1 MQEATFL
8 ILTALADGSQHGY
21 RIMAEVEEISGG
33 RVRLRAGT
41 LYTALDRLRT
51 DGLIGVDRQEIVD
64 NRLRRYYRLT
74 PAGASA
80 AGSRGGP
87 PARQR
92 YCRPFAAQAGRRDG
106 DMSDSLELERGYR
119 RLLACYPPAC
129 RPEIL
134 GVLMDGARNDQ
145 RRPGLAECVDLIRG
159 GLVLR
164 MRPGARLPRAMQS
177 ALRIMYAG
185 PAVSLAA
192 VITYVVTA
200 GRVRSAMAQRVP
212 AQWHAL
218 LIHLIAV
225 EVAAPVTIALWLVLA
240 WGNGRGY
247 DWARGTFM
255 AFFAATTASL
265 LLVLGSGRRGVRARR
280 ADRHRSPLAHRAR
293 GNGAHLHQGVQPV
306 LPARACP
313 ALACRKVNTPGRRA
327 MVRRA
332 DGRR

>member
-1 MQEATFL
+1 
-8 ILTALADGSQHGY
+8 
-21 RIMAEVEEISGG
+21 
-33 RVRLRAGT
+33 
-41 LYTALDRLRT
+41 
-51 DGLIGVDRQEIVD
+51 
-64 NRLRRYYRLT
+64 
-74 PAGASA
+74 
-80 AGSRGGP
+80 
-87 PARQR
+87 
-92 YCRPFAAQAGRRDG
+92 
-106 DMSDSLELERGYR
+106 MSDSFELERGYR
-119 RLLACYPPAC
+119 RWLACYPPAC

-134 GVLMDGARNDQ
+134 GVLMDGARDDQ
-145 RRPGLAECVDLIRG
+145 RRPGLAECADLIRG

-265 LLVLGSGRRGVRARR
+265 LLVLGAGGAVYAPAELIATAALWLTELAAMVLIFTRASSQYYRHAPAQHWP
-280 ADRHRSPLAHRAR
+280 ADR
-293 GNGAHLHQGVQPV
+293 
-306 LPARACP
+306 
-313 ALACRKVNTPGRRA
+313 
-327 MVRRA
+327 
-332 DGRR
+332 